1 MQADITNKTNGRIAM
16 ELDRE
21 AAQTLFASMVFVSK
35 YHEGI
40 QPLALIVEQNFEG
53 TKVPEQRN

>member
-1 MQADITNKTNGRIAM
+1 MQVDITNKTNGRIAM

-21 AAQTLFASMVFVSK
+21 AAQALFASVAFASK

-40 QPLALIVEQNFEG
+40 QPLALIVEQKFEIIEA
-53 TKVPEQRN
+53 PEPRN